1 MRVPIPSPALGAL
14 LVLASAGCTP
24 GTETP
29 SPSDRSAGAAPPGL
43 VSSEFIFETAPF
55 ASCHA
60 STIAETADGL
70 VAAWFG
76 GSRESNSD
84 VSIWLSRRGE
94 DGWSTVEQ
102 VAVGRLAGGEPT
114 ATWNPVLFQ
123 PRSGPLMLFY
133 KAGPD
138 ETEWW
143 GEVMTSSDGGHAWS
157 EARRLPDEILGPIK
171 NKPVELA
178 DGTFLSGSSVEF
190 FVDPDTRKEEVW
202 LAHVE
207 RSTDQ
212 GETWT
217 KIGPFDDEDGF
228 NAIQPSV
235 LTWPEGRL
243 QVLCRSEN
251 GGRIVEAWSEDEGLT
266 WTPLEATS
274 LPNPDAGTDAV
285 TLADGRALL
294 VYNHTTRGR
303 HLLNVAVSD
312 NGHDWQAAA
321 VLEDQPGEYSYP
333 AVIQAADGLV
343 HVTYT
348 WRRERIKHAVLDPAR
363 LVLRPI
369 VDGVWPKG

>member
-123 PRSGPLMLFY
+123 PRSGSLMLFY

-143 GEVMTSSDGGHAWS
+143 GELKSTTEAQEALAGSLPAFIVMMILMVIVLFNSVGGSPRAPFPWGSTGSCPRPRNSATSCKPLPRARATQPAGRAGGTSRATRQAAS
-157 EARRLPDEILGPIK
+157 GEARADPGCARL
-171 NKPVELA
+171 A
-178 DGTFLSGSSVEF
+178 
-190 FVDPDTRKEEVW
+190 
-202 LAHVE
+202 A
-207 RSTDQ
+207 
-212 GETWT
+212 
-217 KIGPFDDEDGF
+217 
-228 NAIQPSV
+228 
-235 LTWPEGRL
+235 WPK
-243 QVLCRSEN
+243 
-251 GGRIVEAWSEDEGLT
+251 
-266 WTPLEATS
+266 
-274 LPNPDAGTDAV
+274 PNP
-285 TLADGRALL
+285 
-294 VYNHTTRGR
+294 
-303 HLLNVAVSD
+303 
-312 NGHDWQAAA
+312 
-321 VLEDQPGEYSYP
+321 
-333 AVIQAADGLV
+333 AADMPL
-343 HVTYT
+343 
-348 WRRERIKHAVLDPAR
+348 PAI
-363 LVLRPI
+363 LQCLRHRGP
-369 VDGVWPKG
+369 GKAWCNQGWMAGRQAYNALQSMGGTRA